1 MESNVAEKFNA
12 ELEIMQINTT
22 LDRLLIHHDDFKKSI
37 SAIGSKLEEIN
48 NRLHNEETSR
58 LTNIQSIK
66 DELHGR
72 INQILFSILG
82 GAGLFVAGIIMW
94 IIETKK

>member
-1 MESNVAEKFNA
+1 MVKENEFYDSK
-12 ELEIMQINTT
+12 LEIMQIKST
-22 LDRLLIHHDDFKKSI
+22 LDRILTHHDEFKTLFKEI
-37 SAIGSKLEEIN
+37 GTKIEAIGTQVHE
-48 NRLHNEETSR
+48 EETDRISSM
-58 LTNIQSIK
+58 QSIK

-82 GAGLFVAGIIMW
+82 GAGLFVVGIIMW

>member
-1 MESNVAEKFNA
+1 MAEKFNP
-12 ELEIMQINTT
+12 ELEIMQINST
-22 LDRLLIHHDDFKKSI
+22 LDRILNHHDEFKKSI
-37 SAIGSKLEEIN
+37 QAIGNKLEEIN
-48 NRLHNEETSR
+48 TRLHNEETTR
-58 LTNIQSIK
+58 LTNNQSIK